1 MYSSLAYTENLPID
15 YRVYELE
22 KDDAGDVTVDDN
34 YGNSIM
40 KFSKLSD
47 TALTSVDVSEA
58 RWEDMYGS
66 DREGIVNL
74 GRYELFEKGSNG
86 SAMQLLSVVE
96 DNGDVI
102 YDMDYYLIEIVW
114 DSDDFS
120 AYSKETDLVYII
132 VKALQPRP
140 TEK

>member
-1 MYSSLAYTENLPID
+1 M
-15 YRVYELE
+15 
-22 KDDAGDVTVDDN
+22 
-34 YGNSIM
+34 
-40 KFSKLSD
+40 
-47 TALTSVDVSEA
+47 DVSEA